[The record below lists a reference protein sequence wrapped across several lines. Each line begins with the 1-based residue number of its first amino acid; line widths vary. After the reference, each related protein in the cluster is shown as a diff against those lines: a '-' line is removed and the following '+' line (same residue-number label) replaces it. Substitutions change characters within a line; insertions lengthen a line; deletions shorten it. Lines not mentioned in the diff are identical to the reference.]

1 MKKIF
6 KLIFNIEYKG
16 IYRIMTIF
24 GIRITTKLVEVK
36 DFAKM
41 HIIMDA
47 YKIYSKIKD
56 NSLKIKE

>member
-24 GIRITTKLVEVK
+24 GIRITTKLVKVK
-36 DFAKM
+36 DFEKM
-41 HIIMDA
+41 LITMEA
-47 YKIYSKIKD
+47 YKKYSKIKN

>member
-16 IYRIMTIF
+16 KYRIMTIF
-24 GIRITTKLVEVK
+24 GIRITTKLVIK
-36 DFAKM
+36 DFEKM
-41 HIIMDA
+41 LITMEA

-56 NSLKIKE
+56 DSLKIKE